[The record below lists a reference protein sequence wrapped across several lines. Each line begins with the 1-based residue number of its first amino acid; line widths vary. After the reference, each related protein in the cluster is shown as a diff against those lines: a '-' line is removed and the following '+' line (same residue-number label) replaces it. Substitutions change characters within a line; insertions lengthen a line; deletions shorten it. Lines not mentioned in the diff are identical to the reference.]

1 MPSCPFCGEELEYV
15 EVECYEKCWTLYEV
29 YPDKEPRFPPSPS
42 SLVWECVDK
51 ETSEDSRIEEVSC
64 PNCHA
69 PLLLKDEDEIEEFF
83 DGSLIIAP
91 LNDPRI
97 RVLNEKRV
105 LFNGKL
111 YELRRTH
118 ELVRDSDGV
127 VREPFS
133 YDGAERRFRVLVL
146 SEL

>member
-1 MPSCPFCGEELEYV
+1 MPRCPFCGEELEYV
-15 EVECYEKCWTLYEV
+15 EVECYDVWWAMYEV
-29 YPDKEPRFPPSPS
+29 YPDDDSHT
-42 SLVWECVDK
+42 LTWDCVDK
-51 ETSEDSRIEEVSC
+51 ELSKDSRIERVGC
-64 PNCHA
+64 PNCYSTL
-69 PLLLKDEDEIEEFF
+69 PLKDEDEIEEFF
-83 DGSLIIAP
+83 EGSLIIAP

-118 ELVRDSDGV
+118 ELVRDHDGI
-127 VREPFS
+127 VREPFT
-133 YDGAERRFRVLVL
+133 YDKPEQRFTVLVL

>member
-1 MPSCPFCGEELEYV
+1 MMRCPFCGEKLDYV
-15 EVECYEKCWTLYEV
+15 EVGCYEKCWVVFKV
-29 YPDKEPRFPPSPS
+29 YPDNDPRLHTPSN
-42 SLVWECVDK
+42 LVWEREED
-51 ETSEDSRIEEVSC
+51 ETVGVGEMKEVSC
-64 PNCHA
+64 PYCHA
-69 PLLLKDEDEIEEFF
+69 TLPLKAEDEMEEFF

-97 RVLNEKRV
+97 RFLNERRV

-118 ELVRDSDGV
+118 ELVRDPDGI
-127 VREPFS
+127 VREPFT
-133 YDGAERRFRVLVL
+133 YDKPERRFTVLLL

>member
-1 MPSCPFCGEELEYV
+1 MVKCPFCGEELEYV
-15 EVECYEKCWTLYEV
+15 EVECYERCWVVFKV
-29 YPDKEPRFPPSPS
+29 YPN
-42 SLVWECVDK
+42 LVWERD
-51 ETSEDSRIEEVSC
+51 EEEVEGVGEMKEVNC

-133 YDGAERRFRVLVL
+133 HDVAERRFKVLVL

>member
-1 MPSCPFCGEELEYV
+1 MPRCPFCGEELEHV
-15 EVECYEKCWTLYEV
+15 EVECYDVWWAMYEV
-29 YPDKEPRFPPSPS
+29 YPDDDSHT
-42 SLVWECVDK
+42 LTWDCVDK
-51 ETSEDSRIEEVSC
+51 ELSKDSRIERVGC
-64 PNCHA
+64 PNCYSTL
-69 PLLLKDEDEIEEFF
+69 PLKDEDEIEEFF

-97 RVLNEKRV
+97 RVLNEKCV

-133 YDGAERRFRVLVL
+133 HDGAEQRFKVLVL